1 MGDQNTKPADQSE
14 QDDLGY
20 RPNVNQVR
28 DEPIPASHEEDP
40 RQEAVERNE
49 EFSGGRPAVKPDGE
63 VHTRNR
69 PA

>member
-1 MGDQNTKPADQSE
+1 MGDQNTEPADQSE

-20 RPNVNQVR
+20 WPNVNQVR
-28 DEPIPASHEEDP
+28 DEPVPASHEEDP

-49 EFSGGRPAVKPDGE
+49 QYAGGRSAKPDGE
-63 VHTRNR
+63 VNTQDR